1 MNVTREVVL
10 DLLPL
15 YLSGEASADS
25 RALIVEF
32 LAQDPELAE
41 RIRAAPQ
48 GLLGDAPPPALPA
61 DLEVRSL
68 RRARRLIN
76 LQKWLFGPAIALSA
90 LSLAIVVKSDHGHVQ
105 AVHLLISDHPW
116 PVGAAAVLAAGCWI
130 AYYRLRRRLRSL

>member
-1 MNVTREVVL
+1 M

-25 RALIVEF
+25 RALIVAF

-41 RIRAAPQ
+41 RIRAEPQ
-48 GLLGDAPPPALPA
+48 DLFGNTAQPQLPA

-68 RRARRLIN
+68 RRARSLIN

-90 LSLAIVVKSDHGHVQ
+90 LSLAIVVKSNHGHVHE
-105 AVHLLISDHPW
+105 VHLLISDYPRLI
-116 PVGAAAVLAAGCWI
+116 GTAAILAAACWI
-130 AYYRLRRRLRSL
+130 AYYSARRRLRSL

>member
-1 MNVTREVVL
+1 M

-25 RALIVEF
+25 RALIVAF

-41 RIRAAPQ
+41 RIRAEPQ
-48 GLLGDAPPPALPA
+48 DLFRDAAQPQLPA

-76 LQKWLFGPAIALSA
+76 LQKWLFGPGIALSA
-90 LSLAIVVKSDHGHVQ
+90 LSLAIVVKFDHGRVHG
-105 AVHLLISDHPW
+105 VHLLIGDYPRL
-116 PVGAAAVLAAGCWI
+116 VGTAAILAVVCWI
-130 AYYRLRRRLRSL
+130 AYYSVRHRLRSL